1 MDYQQSNTQAGPKDF
16 IANADLTGKEGYLA
30 KVVNSSGTP
39 KAALPGAA
47 ADHTPFYIGQGA
59 ASGSSAKLVPI
70 EPNQNVR
77 LRLNLTCVSGDLLVR
92 ADETG
97 AEAGKVTKLPAGAG
111 TYTIVGI
118 AEESG
123 ADEQLVLVRPY
134 RLGDQ
139 IVVS

>member
-47 ADHTPFYIGQGA
+47 ADHTPFAIGQGA
-59 ASGSSAKLVPI
+59 ASGEKAKLLPI
-70 EPNQNVR
+70 EPNQNIR
-77 LRLNLTCVSGDLLVR
+77 LRLNGTCNPGEQLVR

-97 AEAGKVTKLPAGAG
+97 GDTGKVIKLPAASG
-111 TYTIVGI
+111 TYTAVGI
-118 AEESG
+118 AEEAG
-123 ADEQLVLVRPY
+123 VDEQLVLVRPY